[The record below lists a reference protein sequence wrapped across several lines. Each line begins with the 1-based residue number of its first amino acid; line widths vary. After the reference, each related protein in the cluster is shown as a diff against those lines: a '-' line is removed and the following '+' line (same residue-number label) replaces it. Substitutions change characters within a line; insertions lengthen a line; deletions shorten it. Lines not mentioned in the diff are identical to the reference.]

1 MTKSGVLLSAYIFHL
16 DGNPV
21 GDFRRSWATACVA
34 AGLGQFV
41 CDDCNQIVDRPSC
54 KQCGQESRYV
64 GRTFHDFR
72 RSASRNM
79 VRAGV
84 PEKVAMKVTGHKTR
98 SMFDRYNIVNEDDLR
113 DAMDRTQAYLNRQ
126 ASHPVTPIR
135 AAQK

>member
-1 MTKSGVLLSAYIFHL
+1 
-16 DGNPV
+16 
-21 GDFRRSWATACVA
+21 
-34 AGLGQFV
+34 
-41 CDDCNQIVDRPSC
+41 
-54 KQCGQESRYV
+54 
-64 GRTFHDFR
+64 
-72 RSASRNM
+72 M